1 MKILLATDG
10 AKQSDAA
17 TQMLKRLV
25 IHDGDQIFVVCVVD
39 AAVPMAVDLYG
50 GYLPDTTEYEKA
62 AKENAKTLLANT
74 AASLATQLS
83 DRKVEIKTELSFGSP
98 ESRIV
103 EMADEIK
110 PDLIVVGTHGY
121 SGWERLLLGSVS
133 DAVVHHAPCSVM
145 VVRCPD
151 DK

>member
-1 MKILLATDG
+1 MRILLATDG
-10 AKQSDAA
+10 AKQSNAA
-17 TQMLKRLV
+17 VDMLKRLV
-25 IHDGDQIFVVCVVD
+25 INDGDSIYIVSVVD
-39 AAVPMAVDLYG
+39 LAVPLAVDIYG

-62 AKENAKTLLANT
+62 AKDDAR
-74 AASLATQLS
+74 QVLS
-83 DRKVEIKTELSFGSP
+83 DAVEKVKQQVEGKKVEISSDVLIGSP

-110 PDLIVVGTHGY
+110 PDLIVVGSHGY

-145 VVRCPD
+145 VVRCPA
-151 DK
+151 